1 MNLGKLFSKAFA
13 YAVILILSL
22 SGIQPNKTYAAEL
35 PMRLQ
40 LDTNVQGTTL
50 SGNVQLV
57 GWALSSSG
65 VQKVEFS
72 IDGGTKE
79 QGTYGTGRSDVGAVF
94 PDYGQAAANSGFTY
108 NLNSRR
114 YLNGNHSLNI
124 VVTGND
130 GKVTSG
136 YWVIYIEN
144 QQTPIMGQ
152 TIATKEQAIRYFLN
166 RNYIK
171 GYEYINNFV
180 NILWEEAGAEGIRA
194 DIAFA
199 QMMKETAFLK
209 FGGDVLEEQ
218 NNFAGIGAVGG
229 GVRGE
234 YFKDIRTGIRA
245 SVQHLKAY
253 ASKEPLKQ
261 EVVDP
266 RYGYVTKGSTPYVEW
281 LGKGANPNGYG
292 WAISEDYGYDIVNRV
307 NAMKSLDSSA
317 LVPMTADIKSFYADF
332 NFETERSYSITGAG
346 ISANKILYQY
356 WIKDY
361 STNTWKLMQ
370 DFSENGVFLWKP
382 EKAGN
387 YRIELHVK
395 DQYSSREF
403 DNLTFKDVTVKP
415 LQINN
420 FKVMLDSGH
429 GGTEPGATYF
439 GYKEKDINA
448 RLTKKLSDK
457 LKALG
462 VTVMYTRNPEIDS
475 TLSLTERTDIAN
487 KQPVDIFLSIHH
499 NGSSDSSINGIETH
513 YSSFRPAIE
522 TKDAYA
528 VYNGKKYEFISE
540 VKGGYNIKVDDKE
553 KFVSINEDITIF
565 DATPSSEAKKSA
577 ELAKKLVNAVSGLG
591 FNNRGIFDHNL
602 HVTRWTNTTSVL
614 IETGYMSNKDELD
627 KMTQAD
633 MEDKIADKIANT
645 LVEFYKS

>member
-1 MNLGKLFSKAFA
+1 MNLGKLFSRAIAF
-13 YAVILILSL
+13 AVILVLSL
-22 SGIQPNKTYAAEL
+22 SGIHPNKTYAAEL

-40 LDTNVQGTTL
+40 LDTIVQGTTL
-50 SGNVQLV
+50 NGNVQLV

-65 VQKVEFS
+65 VQKIELSV
-72 IDGGTKE
+72 DGGNKE
-79 QGTYGTGRSDVGAVF
+79 QATYGTGRPDVGAAF
-94 PDYGQAAANSGFTY
+94 SDYGQAAASSGFVY
-108 NLNSRR
+108 NLNTRK
-114 YLNGNHSLNI
+114 YLNGNHSLSI

-130 GKVTSG
+130 GKTTSG
-136 YWVIYIEN
+136 YWTIYIEN
-144 QQTPIMGQ
+144 QQTAIMGQ
-152 TIATKEQAIRYFLN
+152 SVATKEQAIRYFLN
-166 RNYIK
+166 RNYVK
-171 GYEYINNFV
+171 GYEYISNFV
-180 NILWEEAGAEGIRA
+180 NILWEEAKVEGIRA

-281 LGKGANPNGYG
+281 LGKGANPYGYG

-307 NAMKSLDSSA
+307 NSMRGLDSTA
-317 LVPMTADIKSFYADF
+317 LTPLSVEIKSFNADS
-332 NFETERSYSITGAG
+332 NFETGRSYSITGG
-346 ISANKILYQY
+346 GTSVNKTLYQY

-370 DFSENGVFLWKP
+370 DYSENGILLWKP
-382 EKAGN
+382 EKEGT

-403 DNLTFKDVTVKP
+403 DNLMFKDVTVK
-415 LQINN
+415 
-420 FKVMLDSGH
+420 KVEISNLKVILDSGH
-429 GGTEPGATYF
+429 GGSEPGATYF
-439 GYKEKDINA
+439 GVKEKDINVT
-448 RLTKKLSDK
+448 LTKKVADRLK
-457 LKALG
+457 LLG
-462 VTVMYTRNPEIDS
+462 ATVIYTRNPEKDS
-475 TLSLTERTDIAN
+475 ELTVSERTDFAN
-487 KQPVDIFLSIHH
+487 KQQADLFLSIHH
-499 NGSSDSSINGIETH
+499 NGSKDSSITGIETH

-528 VYNGKKYEFISE
+528 VYNGKKYEFVSE
-540 VKGGYNIKVDDKE
+540 VKGGFNIKVDGKD

-565 DATPSSEAKKSA
+565 DATPSYEAEKSEG
-577 ELAKKLVNAVSGLG
+577 LAKKLVSEISSLG

-614 IETGYMSNKDELD
+614 IEAGYMSNSDELN
-627 KMTQAD
+627 KVMRPD
-633 MEDKIADKIANT
+633 MEDKIAEKIANT
-645 LVEFYKS
+645 IAEFYKN